1 MTMVARV
8 ASASVVLAVLAAS
21 SLAAQLPA
29 RVVLERD
36 HITLEPGDIAHIE
49 ATVVDA
55 DGNPVDAELMYS
67 YLGRRTRGLDIDSR
81 TGALLAVKGG
91 EYRAVVHVFDERFF
105 EQISL
110 PELFEMMAVM
120 TITVPYPPVE
130 RVDVSPA
137 EGGTFYAGTV
147 VRHEATVYDVVGDLR
162 TNVEVGWSTSDASVA
177 TIDRYGM
184 FSAHAPG
191 QVTLTASAERVVE
204 EVVYNV
210 VASPVT
216 SISLTASQEVG
227 RTGDVVRFA
236 ATAMAGDE
244 ASDIPVTYSIVPYAD
259 RQATADFPP
268 AEIDPRGRFV
278 AYRPGVYTV
287 MATVPGHSA
296 HETVRIEPRN
306 VGEAVRF
313 VGHAPVRDVRTSD
326 LWVWEGVDGHD
337 YAITGTWSAGGAT
350 YWWDVTDPADPVLVD
365 SLVVDARTTNDVK
378 VSEDGR
384 ICVISREGA
393 SDRRNGIVIVD
404 CSDPSNVEILSIFDD
419 GLTGGVHNVFIH
431 EGHVYAV
438 NRGSRFDVINI
449 EDPANPYRV
458 SDFRLPTDGREISDY
473 EGTHDIWVVDGV
485 AYTSNWGDGVAVI
498 DVGGG
503 DRGGCPSNPVLMYR
517 FGDVGGS
524 HPRGLP
530 VLEPDRAFLHPHGR
544 RDRGDELQRRRAD
557 PDASVHGRLHPRRRL
572 HGSGPSG
579 GDRALRRA
587 GRGLTQHV
595 DRRRP
600 ALRSL
605 LQRRHARHRHLGRTQ
620 GEPRPAGARHRPLRG
635 QRSRRLHPQCAVHL
649 GRTGPQGTPVH
660 GRETFGA
667 MGGEARARADAGPL
681 SDSPGFAPVSIC
693 ANPRFAQLIHARRTT
708 RRLES

>member
-1 MTMVARV
+1 MAMIARV

-21 SLAAQLPA
+21 SLAAQLPD

-36 HITLEPGDIAHIE
+36 HITLDPGDTAHIE

-105 EQISL
+105 EQIS
-110 PELFEMMAVM
+110 PGELFEMMAVM
-120 TITVPYPPVE
+120 TVTVPYPPVE
-130 RVDVSPA
+130 RVEVSPGA
-137 EGGTFYAGTV
+137 GGTFYAGTV
-147 VRHEATVYDVVGDLR
+147 VRHKATVYDAVGDLR
-162 TNVEVGWSTSDASVA
+162 TNVEVGWGTSDEAIA

-191 QVTLTASAERVVE
+191 RVTLTASAEGIVE

-259 RQATADFPP
+259 GQATADFPP

-278 AYRPGVYTV
+278 AYRPGVYAV

-313 VGHAPVRDVRTSD
+313 VGHAPVRDVSTSD
-326 LWVWEGVDGHD
+326 LWVWEGVDGRD

-350 YWWDVTDPADPVLVD
+350 YWWDVTDPSAPVLVD

-419 GLTGGVHNVFIH
+419 GLTGGVHNVFSH
-431 EGHVYAV
+431 DGHVYAI
-438 NRGSRFDVINI
+438 NRGSLFDVINI

-458 SDFRLPTDGREISDY
+458 SDFHLPTLGREISHYD
-473 EGTHDIWVVDGV
+473 GIHDIWVVDGV

-503 DRGGCPSNPVLMYR
+503 DRGGSPSNPVLMYR

-524 HPRGLP
+524 THAVFPYWSPTGRFYIFMGDEIVGTSFNVAARTRTPPYMAGYIHVVDFTDPDHPEEIARYDVSGAGSHNMWIDGDRLYAAFYNGGMRVIDISGELKGNLALQGRDIALYEANDPDGFIPNAPFTWGGQVHKGHLFMAEKHSGLWA
-530 VLEPDRAFLHPHGR
+530 VKLEP
-544 RDRGDELQRRRAD
+544 
-557 PDASVHGRLHPRRRL
+557 
-572 HGSGPSG
+572 
-579 GDRALRRA
+579 
-587 GRGLTQHV
+587 
-595 DRRRP
+595 
-600 ALRSL
+600 
-605 LQRRHARHRHLGRTQ
+605 GRT
-620 GEPRPAGARHRPLRG
+620 
-635 QRSRRLHPQCAVHL
+635 
-649 GRTGPQGTPVH
+649 PV
-660 GRETFGA
+660 
-667 MGGEARARADAGPL
+667 P
-681 SDSPGFAPVSIC
+681 
-693 ANPRFAQLIHARRTT
+693 
-708 RRLES
+708 

>member
-1 MTMVARV
+1 MAMIARV
-8 ASASVVLAVLAAS
+8 ASSSVVLAAIAAS

-36 HITLEPGDIAHIE
+36 HITLEPGDTARIE

-55 DGNPVDAELMYS
+55 NGNPVDAELMYS
-67 YLGRRTRGLDIDSR
+67 YLGRRTRGLDINSQ

-105 EQISL
+105 EQIS
-110 PELFEMMAVM
+110 PGELFEMMAVM
-120 TITVPYPPVE
+120 TVTVPYPPVE
-130 RVDVSPA
+130 RVEVSPGA
-137 EGGTFYAGTV
+137 GGTFYAGTV
-147 VRHEATVYDVVGDLR
+147 VRHEATVYDAVGDLR
-162 TNVEVGWSTSDASVA
+162 TNVEVGWGTSDEAIA

-191 QVTLTASAERVVE
+191 RVTLTASAEGIVE

-216 SISLTASQEVG
+216 SISLAASQEVG

-236 ATAMAGDE
+236 AAAMAGDE

-268 AEIDPRGRFV
+268 AEIDPQGRFV

-296 HETVRIEPRN
+296 HQTVRIEPRN
-306 VGEAVRF
+306 VSEKVQF
-313 VGHAPVRDVRTSD
+313 VGHAPVHDVRTSD
-326 LWVWEGVDGHD
+326 LWVWEGVDGRD

-350 YWWDVTDPADPVLVD
+350 YWWDVTDPSVPVLVD

-404 CSDPSNVEILSIFDD
+404 CADPRNVEVLSVFAD

-431 EGHVYAV
+431 DGHVYAI
-438 NRGSRFDVINI
+438 NRGSLFDVINI

-458 SDFRLPTDGREISDY
+458 SDFRLPTLGREISHYD
-473 EGTHDIWVVDGV
+473 GIHDIWVVDGV

-503 DRGGCPSNPVLMYR
+503 DRGGSPSNPVLMYR

-524 HPRGLP
+524 THAVFPYWSPTGRFYIFMGDEIVGTIGRASTSPRGP
-530 VLEPDRAFLHPHGR
+530 GR
-544 RDRGDELQRRRAD
+544 LRTWPATSTSSTSRIRTIRRR
-557 PDASVHGRLHPRRRL
+557 S
-572 HGSGPSG
+572 
-579 GDRALRRA
+579 RA
-587 GRGLTQHV
+587 T
-595 DRRRP
+595 
-600 ALRSL
+600 
-605 LQRRHARHRHLGRTQ
+605 T
-620 GEPRPAGARHRPLRG
+620 
-635 QRSRRLHPQCAVHL
+635 C
-649 GRTGPQGTPVH
+649 
-660 GRETFGA
+660 
-667 MGGEARARADAGPL
+667 RARAHTTCGSTETGSTQPSTTAACASSTSRANSRGTSPCRGAA
-681 SDSPGFAPVSIC
+681 SPTTRPTIPTASSPMRRSPGADRSTRDTC
-693 ANPRFAQLIHARRTT
+693 SWPRNIRGYGR
-708 RRLES
+708 

>member
-1 MTMVARV
+1 MAMIARV

-21 SLAAQLPA
+21 SLAAQLPD

-36 HITLEPGDIAHIE
+36 HITLDPGDTAHIE

-105 EQISL
+105 EQVGML
-110 PELFEMMAVM
+110 EQFQMMAVV
-120 TITVPYPPVE
+120 TVTVPYPPVE
-130 RVDVSPA
+130 RVEVSPGA
-137 EGGTFYAGTV
+137 GGTFYAGTV
-147 VRHEATVYDVVGDLR
+147 VRHEATVYDAVGDLR

-184 FSAHAPG
+184 FGAHAPG
-191 QVTLTASAERVVE
+191 RVTLTATAEGVGRA
-204 EVVYNV
+204 VVYDV

-227 RTGDVVRFA
+227 RTGDVIRFA
-236 ATAMAGDE
+236 AAPMAGDE

-278 AYRPGVYTV
+278 AYRPGVYTI
-287 MATVPGHSA
+287 MATLPGHSA
-296 HETVRIEPRN
+296 HQTVRIEPRN
-306 VGEAVRF
+306 VSETVQF
-313 VGHAPVRDVRTSD
+313 VGHAQVRDVRTSD
-326 LWVWEGVDGHD
+326 LWVWEGVDGRD

-350 YWWDVTDPADPVLVD
+350 YWWDVTDPSAPVLVD

-378 VSEDGR
+378 VSEDGG

-404 CSDPSNVEILSIFDD
+404 CADPRNVEVLSVFAD

-431 EGHVYAV
+431 DGHVYAI
-438 NRGSRFDVINI
+438 NRGSLFDVINI
-449 EDPANPYRV
+449 EDPANPHRV

-485 AYTSNWGDGVAVI
+485 AYTSNWGDGVAAI

-503 DRGGCPSNPVLMYR
+503 DRGGSPSNPVLMYR

-524 HPRGLP
+524 THAVFPYWSPTGRFYIFMGDEIVETSFNVAARTRTPPYMAGYIHVVDFTDPDHPEEIARYDVPGAGSHNMWIDGDRLYAAFYNGGMRVIDISGELKGNLALQGRDIAHYEANDPDGFIPNAPFTWGGQVHKGHLFMAEKHSGLWA
-530 VLEPDRAFLHPHGR
+530 VKLEP
-544 RDRGDELQRRRAD
+544 
-557 PDASVHGRLHPRRRL
+557 
-572 HGSGPSG
+572 
-579 GDRALRRA
+579 
-587 GRGLTQHV
+587 
-595 DRRRP
+595 
-600 ALRSL
+600 
-605 LQRRHARHRHLGRTQ
+605 GRT
-620 GEPRPAGARHRPLRG
+620 
-635 QRSRRLHPQCAVHL
+635 
-649 GRTGPQGTPVH
+649 PV
-660 GRETFGA
+660 
-667 MGGEARARADAGPL
+667 P
-681 SDSPGFAPVSIC
+681 
-693 ANPRFAQLIHARRTT
+693 
-708 RRLES
+708 